1 MLPGVWKDF
10 WEVVIAKAMT
20 EGQAGINK
28 AKERVRK
35 GWKAIPGK
43 ENNMCKV
50 PKARKQN
57 MEIT

>member
-1 MLPGVWKDF
+1 M
-10 WEVVIAKAMT
+10 IAKAMT
-20 EGQAGINK
+20 EGQAINK
-28 AKERVRK
+28 AKERTRK